1 GQHRSV
7 AMAEDHALR
16 LAEQGW
22 QVSIRHR
29 ELDRQHREGSK
40 P

>member
-1 GQHRSV
+1 RSV

-29 ELDRQHREGSK
+29 ELDRQHREENK